1 MGSGE
6 KMKRSDSLRPQLHI
20 VHYDSDSYKSV
31 SEAMKSPQGLAV
43 LGILI
48 EVSGPHFLLV

>member
-1 MGSGE
+1 
-6 KMKRSDSLRPQLHI
+6 MKRSGSLRPQLHI